1 MIHVVVFLIRTKYF
15 CDTLDLVVV
24 RCYHSFASEW
34 QFASMSLAI
43 MAKFWLR
50 KLEPS
55 SLISKKNR
63 IKVSYKGI
71 TIVASGLLFELW
83 ILCFNLHIITSL
95 ILGNTSTRYQTHT
108 CCLRGLMTS
117 RNDTRSFGPGSNQGL
132 SRKMEKHQW
141 WVAVCFAVILFWL
154 YDVIMYFARLLLGKG
169 ANCAVK
175 YFSVRGL
182 HWLQN
187 SAKKYYDN
195 AAVSTLFTSLGIDV
209 TVNYKFSLTN
219 YMFILL

>member
-1 MIHVVVFLIRTKYF
+1 
-15 CDTLDLVVV
+15 
-24 RCYHSFASEW
+24 
-34 QFASMSLAI
+34 
-43 MAKFWLR
+43 
-50 KLEPS
+50 
-55 SLISKKNR
+55 
-63 IKVSYKGI
+63 
-71 TIVASGLLFELW
+71 
-83 ILCFNLHIITSL
+83 
-95 ILGNTSTRYQTHT
+95 
-108 CCLRGLMTS
+108 
-117 RNDTRSFGPGSNQGL
+117 
-132 SRKMEKHQW
+132 
-141 WVAVCFAVILFWL
+141 
-154 YDVIMYFARLLLGKG
+154 MYFARLLLGKG